1 MTPENLNFGDLI
13 HQRKPFVIPPY
24 QRAYEWKT
32 EDITK
37 FINDID
43 TLASRRTE
51 ENPYQHFFGGMVSVR
66 DPIPGS
72 YDGERYLVI
81 DGQQR
86 LATFSMVLA
95 LIVRELEK
103 ISRTREQLIKR
114 LALAHAAN
122 IRARYLEDQLVSIEN
137 NEEEQSDQYR
147 VVLSKVDRSFFQYL
161 LRNLQPPT
169 PTRDSH
175 QLLKKAWNK
184 LHNGL
189 IRPRS
194 NNGLSRGERIQNL
207 LNLQK
212 VITDGCYMIHIVSDD
227 RSEAYRLFM
236 TLNDRGKSLSDGD
249 LLKSRTLE
257 LLEGSVGNQR
267 EAEEN
272 WNEILR
278 EDEKKV
284 EDFLRAYLPSRT
296 GERAGR
302 LTLYADFC
310 DAFFKQEE
318 SQKIINEIDQ
328 MKHESI
334 TFNKVD
340 KGDWPYEDPTTSMWY
355 KDRLSRLSNSKI
367 LKHTL
372 CYPLLLAAKHCL
384 PENRFA
390 EIVQILELFIFRY
403 VIICKAHAGKLGDTY
418 YKHCL
423 KIREQAENYSVED
436 LRNDLKALIVEDAS
450 DSLFG
455 NNLVEKLIYS
465 DSAQVSRRI
474 LHFLSTL
481 EDYRS
486 WYDNGHQGR
495 PKPTVSSVFDIA
507 SLEVEHIYPQNA
519 KAKNI
524 NKELELLKHH
534 FGNLSFWSADD
545 NKAASNAGF
554 AGKKA
559 MYADSRVS
567 LNRDLACFDTWDR
580 EKFEARE
587 RKLVDMA
594 VKIFRV

>member
-13 HQRKPFVIPPY
+13 HQRKSFVIPPY

-66 DPIPGS
+66 DPILGS

-103 ISRTREQLIKR
+103 ISRTREQLIKK

-122 IRARYLEDQLVSIEN
+122 IRARYLEDRLVSIEN

-184 LHNGL
+184 LHKGL
-189 IRPRS
+189 ISPRS

-207 LNLQK
+207 LSLQK

-236 TLNDRGKSLSDGD
+236 TLNDRGKSLSEGD

-310 DAFFKQEE
+310 GAFFKQEE
-318 SQKIINEIDQ
+318 SQKTINEIDK

-355 KDRLSRLSNSKI
+355 KNRLTRLSNSKI

-403 VIICKAHAGKLGDTY
+403 VIICKAHAGKLAEMY

-423 KIREQAENYSVED
+423 KIRQQDENYSVDD
-436 LRNDLKALIVEDAS
+436 LRTDLKELITGDAS
-450 DSLFG
+450 DSLFKS
-455 NNLVEKLIYS
+455 NLAEKLVYKS
-465 DSAQVSRRI
+465 SVSPKI

-486 WYDNGHQGR
+486 WYDSGHRGT
-495 PKPTVSSVFDIA
+495 PKPYTTSVFDIS

-519 KAKNI
+519 RNT
-524 NKELELLKHH
+524 NTELEPLKHNL
-534 FGNLSFWSADD
+534 GNLSFWSGGE
-545 NKAASNAGF
+545 NNAASNADF
-554 AGKKA
+554 PDKKTS
-559 MYADSRVS
+559 YARSSVS
-567 LNRDLACFDTWDR
+567 LNRDLADLDTWNQ
-580 EKFEARE
+580 EKLQKR
-587 RKLVDMA
+587 RKQLVDMA
-594 VKIFRV
+594 VKIFTV